1 MGVEGN
7 RGTRRGGSIASVFA
21 AASVVS
27 VWQEVGV
34 RRTNPRSNIKRQ
46 IKTDNSILS
55 LY

>member
-1 MGVEGN
+1 MGVEGSG
-7 RGTRRGGSIASVFA
+7 GTRRGVSIASVSAVA
-21 AASVVS
+21 AVS

-34 RRTNPRSNIKRQ
+34 KRTNPRSNIKRQ